1 MLMNTA
7 NVVSPPT
14 QVCKISANEGIMI
27 PLWIGWCDSGS
38 NGRTATDEQ
47 LLKCAKQQNLGNIR
61 SDVKV
66 DSVLVAKLDVK
77 QTVAPGS
84 SSLDYK
90 INSLDNVTDLS
101 SKAFTLTIPADTHYP
116 NQVTGIRVTPTGA
129 VTSPGTNHHFA
140 DINYKLQ
147 VEK

>member
-1 MLMNTA
+1 M
-7 NVVSPPT
+7 
-14 QVCKISANEGIMI
+14 CK
-27 PLWIGWCDSGS
+27 
-38 NGRTATDEQ
+38 AT
-47 LLKCAKQQNLGNIR
+47 KSGNIR

-116 NQVTGIRVTPTGA
+116 NQVTGIRVTPTEA